1 MLPPEHMYPAGEPR
15 IHVQYITLTDG
26 TKVRVIESIPA
37 QRDAVLLVHG
47 WGSSV
52 YSFSETIPAIAA
64 AGYRA
69 VAFDLPGHGLSDK
82 PRDDEKYTTMSLAN
96 AVIEVA
102 DALELR
108 RFSLVGHSLGG
119 LLGLELAMRG
129 EKRIERLILI
139 NPPGIG
145 RTPIIPILRVF
156 SPSVVEG
163 LVARVLSR
171 GLVEFILRRAFGSR
185 ERPRSRDVDEYWAPA
200 QFDGFVHA
208 CRASLHRVNWKR
220 QSATRLRSVRIPL
233 LLIIGGRDRIVP
245 GNARR
250 ARQMLP
256 TAQTVLI
263 PEGGHLVM
271 QECATKTNAKLLLFL
286 PGGRGRR

>member
-1 MLPPEHMYPAGEPR
+1 MYPAGEPR
-15 IHVQYITLTDG
+15 INVQYLSLTDG

-37 QRDAVLLVHG
+37 QKDAVVLVHG
-47 WGSSV
+47 WGGSV

-82 PRDDEKYTTMSLAN
+82 PLDDEKYTTMSLAN
-96 AVIEVA
+96 AIIEVA
-102 DALELR
+102 DLMGLR
-108 RFSLVGHSLGG
+108 RFSLIGHSLGG
-119 LLGLELAMRG
+119 LLGLELALRG

-139 NPPGIG
+139 NPAGIG
-145 RTPIIPILRVF
+145 HAPIIPIMRLL
-156 SPSVVEG
+156 SPPMVEG
-163 LVARVLSR
+163 FVTRILGRR
-171 GLVEFILRRAFGSR
+171 MVEFILHRAYGTR
-185 ERPRSRDVDEYWAPA
+185 ERPTKRDVDEYWAPS
-200 QFDGFVHA
+200 QFEGFVSA

-220 QSATRLRSVRIPL
+220 MSATKLRSIRIPL
-233 LLIIGGRDRIVP
+233 LVIIGGRDRIIP

-250 ARQMLP
+250 ARQMIP

-271 QECATKTNAKLLLFL
+271 QECATKANAKLLLFL